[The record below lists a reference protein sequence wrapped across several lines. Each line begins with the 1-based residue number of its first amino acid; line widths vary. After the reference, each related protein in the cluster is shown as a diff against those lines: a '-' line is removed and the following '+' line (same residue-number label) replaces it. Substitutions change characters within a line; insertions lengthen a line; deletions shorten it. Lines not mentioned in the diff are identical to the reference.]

1 MLDLKGMRIWALI
14 LILALGP
21 LLYASQK
28 ETQKKT
34 NEEEIAALK
43 KRVSD
48 LEQAVIAL
56 KESLETLG
64 EPKFFPAR

>member
-21 LLYASQK
+21 LVYASQN
-28 ETQKKT
+28 EAQKKT
-34 NEEEIAALK
+34 SEEEIAALK

-48 LEQAVIAL
+48 L
-56 KESLETLG
+56 
-64 EPKFFPAR
+64 